1 MNLKNQQH
9 LNNTNLYEVVI
20 TQTETKLGKMHV
32 YAKSEEEAQEIVSK
46 EMTYYFETLED
57 TKETSTIDYKLEM
70 DSVNKSDK
78 QISNYEVTYIDES
91 NNLYKKEYLPVSQI
105 KEMCNS
111 IDGMKANLNRILK
124 ARFINEELLAEI
136 LIDIMDLT
144 SDIKCELDENDKYS
158 KENINKKIE
167 EMQDR
172 VEEFLKEVIL

>member
-105 KEMCNS
+105 KEMCDS